1 MRSDP
6 QCAYLFTLQAC
17 GTEPILPLMPL
28 SSFHDSADLA
38 RAQGA
43 LEQLWRRIKPILDEA
58 DQQREYD
65 RLVYLVAAFT
75 LAAQDEEDLIE
86 RVWERYWQR

>member
-1 MRSDP
+1 
-6 QCAYLFTLQAC
+6 
-17 GTEPILPLMPL
+17 MPF
-28 SSFHDSADLA
+28 SSFHDPADFA

-43 LEQLWRRIKPILDEA
+43 LDQLWQRIKVIIEEA

-65 RLVYLVAAFT
+65 RLAFLVASFALVT
-75 LAAQDEEDLIE
+75 QDEDDLIE